1 MAYVIQVNS
10 VDLEKNVALG
20 IDLPMVGAVGAVFKS
35 NYFSLDQAVANAKN
49 LLLTEPGER
58 VMLPTFGCGLK
69 KALFEQLTTETLINL
84 EARIRNAFQT
94 FLPYIFI
101 QNLVLTPNDTRQ
113 SIAIRLDISLNE
125 SGIDTRSIF
134 LEVNGGT

>member
-1 MAYVIQVNS
+1 MAYIIQVNP

-20 IDLPMVGAVGAVFKS
+20 LDLPMIGAQGATFKQ
-35 NYFSLDQAVANAKN
+35 NYYSMDQAIANAKN

-69 KALFEQLTTETLINL
+69 KALFEQLTDATLAALKN
-84 EARIRNAFQT
+84 RIVNAFQT

-101 QNLVLTPNDTRQ
+101 QKLELNTNPDTHVLFVK
-113 SIAIRLDISLNE
+113 LDISLSE
-125 SGIDTRSIF
+125 SGIDTRSI
-134 LEVNGGT
+134 LLQVNG